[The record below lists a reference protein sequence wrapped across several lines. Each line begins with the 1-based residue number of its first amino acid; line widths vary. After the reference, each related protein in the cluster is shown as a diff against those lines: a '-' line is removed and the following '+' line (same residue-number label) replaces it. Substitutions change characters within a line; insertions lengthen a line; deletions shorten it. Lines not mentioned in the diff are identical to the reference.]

1 MSTSSLTRTEISL
14 HWIVGLGM
22 IAVIAMGLYMTRAEN
37 FALYG
42 VHKSLGIILFGF
54 ILWRAVLRL
63 RKGWPEDVSSGN
75 RMEHGVARVIHW
87 VLILGTIAMPLSG
100 ILDAYMSGRGL
111 SIFGLDLLAANLG
124 DTGRGIAINKNLA
137 EFGEIIHLVAA
148 KIVIAA
154 IILHVAGAFKHHIID
169 KDGTLRRMLWAG

>member
-1 MSTSSLTRTEISL
+1 MSTTPLTRTEISL

-22 IAVIAMGLYMTRAEN
+22 IAVIAMGLYMTRTEQ

-42 VHKSLGIILFGF
+42 LHKSLGMLLFIF

-63 RKGWPEDVSSGN
+63 RMGWPQEVSSGT
-75 RMEHGVARVIHW
+75 RMEHGLARVVHW

-100 ILDAYMSGRGL
+100 MLDAYMSGRGL
-111 SIFGLDLLAANLG
+111 TLFGLDLVAANLG
-124 DTGRGIAINKNLA
+124 DTGRPIAINESLA
-137 EFGEIIHLVAA
+137 ELGELIHILAA

-154 IILHVAGAFKHHIID
+154 ILLHVVGAIKHHIIN
-169 KDGTLRRMLWAG
+169 KDGTLRRMLGAR